1 MFTYSCETSA
11 QRQAVCLKE
20 KAIKRS
26 TNVFPVSEK
35 NLRILFNGD
44 FGDVLKVKKGL
55 LKKNEHKTPICAHT
69 G

>member
-1 MFTYSCETSA
+1 M
-11 QRQAVCLKE
+11 CLKE

-44 FGDVLKVKKGL
+44 FGDVLKVKKGS
-55 LKKNEHKTPICAHT
+55 LKKNEHKTPIYAHT